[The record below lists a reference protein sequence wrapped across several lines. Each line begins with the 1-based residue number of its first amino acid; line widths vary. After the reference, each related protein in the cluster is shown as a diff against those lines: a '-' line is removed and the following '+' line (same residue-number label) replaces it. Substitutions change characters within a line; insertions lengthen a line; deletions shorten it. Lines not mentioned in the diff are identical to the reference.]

1 MAPDWPV
8 FNLAPIVM
16 MVPGFVVVA
25 LIPFGADS
33 FLGQLNIGVL
43 FILGITGVNTF
54 GILMGGWGSRNKF
67 AMFGVMRGVA
77 MLISYEVPMALALTG
92 VVLLSG
98 SMALSTIVGAQ
109 SIPFLVVQPLGFFV
123 FMAAA
128 SAEMSRAPFDMI
140 EAESELGAGYHTE
153 YTGMKFAMF
162 QLGEF
167 MAPLVT
173 AVVTTVLFLG
183 GAQEFG
189 PIPGQ
194 LMFLLKA
201 FLVVFFLLWVRRLC
215 LGPGWTRLWGSR
227 GRGCFR
233 WRWSTCF

>member
-1 MAPDWPV
+1 MLPATAFALAFV
-8 FNLAPIVM
+8 FL
-16 MVPGFVVVA
+16 
-25 LIPFGADS
+25 GADM
-33 FLGQLNIGVL
+33 FTCGV
-43 FILGITGVNTF
+43 
-54 GILMGGWGSRNKF
+54 
-67 AMFGVMRGVA
+67 
-77 MLISYEVPMALALTG
+77 ALALTG
-92 VVLLSG
+92 VVLLAG

-162 QLGEF
+162 QLAEF

-201 FLVVFFLLWVRRLC
+201 FLVVFFLLFAVVLILPSLLQVLAEVPTGPQQEEAAYQVARAVAGPRLYGAFA
-215 LGPGWTRLWGSR
+215 LSVALVVIGSYYKILPGMKE
-227 GRGCFR
+227 
-233 WRWSTCF
+233 